1 VEEDV
6 MSEPSGYKFLGP
18 RLGGSRYRQLFVKGT
33 RIRAAIIAADVLG
46 PEPMTPEEAAANWN
60 LPVEVVLECVRYSQE
75 NADLLR
81 QESEEEEADLARR
94 RAENPEMY
102 PVPPKS

>member
-1 VEEDV
+1 
-6 MSEPSGYKFLGP
+6 MSEINGYKYLGP

-33 RIRAAIIAADVLG
+33 RIRAAIVADNVLG
-46 PEPMTPEEAAANWN
+46 PEAMSPEEAAANWN
-60 LPVEVVLECVRYSQE
+60 LPVEVVLECVRYTQE

-81 QESEEEEADLARR
+81 EEAQEEEADLARR

-102 PVPPKS
+102 PLPPKS